1 MEEIKSNKIFHII
14 IFALV
19 IAVLLFNVFSYF
31 GASIFLPGRELRE
44 ISGVDPQTGRR
55 TSLDISQGT
64 VILNIWATWCGVCV
78 AEMPE
83 INKIAARHQ
92 VYGAIKP
99 AFKYEVYRDAKPSF
113 KSVIAKDEFFED
125 LYISVLPTTLLI
137 QDGVIK
143 KVHTGTM
150 TSDFA
155 EEWVGS
161 LK

>member
-1 MEEIKSNKIFHII
+1 MEEKKSNKIFHII

-31 GASIFLPGRELRE
+31 GASIMLPGREIRE
-44 ISGVDPQTGRR
+44 ISGVDPQTNHRI
-55 TSLDISQGT
+55 SLNVSKGT
-64 VILNIWATWCGVCV
+64 VILNIWATWCGACLS
-78 AEMPE
+78 EMPE
-83 INKIAARHQ
+83 INKIAAKYK

-99 AFKYEVYRDAKPSF
+99 AFKFEVYREVAPEF
-113 KSVIAKDEFFED
+113 KSVIAQDKFFED

-150 TSDFA
+150 TADFA
-155 EEWVGS
+155 EEWV
-161 LK
+161 KF